1 MSDTKDEEKLITTV
15 TAKILFAEQDNIKTK
30 AKTTDEMVEL
40 IARIIKNESKK
51 NY

>member
-1 MSDTKDEEKLITTV
+1 MSDTKDEGELITTV
-15 TAKILFAEQDNIKTK
+15 TAKILFAERDNLKTK
-30 AKTTDEMVEL
+30 AKTNDEMVEQ